1 MVNRTSP
8 PTVQRRILARELR
21 HLRERASL
29 TGDDIK
35 DRLGWSPS
43 KISRI
48 ENARISVSQ
57 GDIELLLDV
66 YNASAV
72 QRERLLAL
80 AGQTQTPHS
89 WRAYPAPTQEFLSF
103 LEVEAV
109 ADSIRQWEV
118 GVVPG
123 VLQTE
128 AYARH
133 LIQSW
138 RDIDD
143 TLTQRQVEDRVAIRL
158 NRQKRFLPPES
169 SHIWIV
175 MDESILMRTVGGPDV
190 MAEQLQQLVDFSLLP
205 NVKLQ
210 VAPLDRPRGVFEES
224 FTLLNLDRSNP
235 LEQCL
240 VYIDHNLTS
249 QFLLDE
255 QRSIY
260 FEKMFEYFHRSALD
274 EETSRTIISRY
285 NRDASMV

>member
-1 MVNRTSP
+1 M
-8 PTVQRRILARELR
+8 QRRILARELR

-118 GVVPG
+118 GG
-123 VLQTE
+123 WCR
-128 AYARH
+128 ASCR
-133 LIQSW
+133 
-138 RDIDD
+138 R
-143 TLTQRQVEDRVAIRL
+143 R
-158 NRQKRFLPPES
+158 
-169 SHIWIV
+169 
-175 MDESILMRTVGGPDV
+175 RT
-190 MAEQLQQLVDFSLLP
+190 
-205 NVKLQ
+205 
-210 VAPLDRPRGVFEES
+210 RG
-224 FTLLNLDRSNP
+224 
-235 LEQCL
+235 
-240 VYIDHNLTS
+240 I
-249 QFLLDE
+249 
-255 QRSIY
+255 
-260 FEKMFEYFHRSALD
+260 
-274 EETSRTIISRY
+274 
-285 NRDASMV
+285 